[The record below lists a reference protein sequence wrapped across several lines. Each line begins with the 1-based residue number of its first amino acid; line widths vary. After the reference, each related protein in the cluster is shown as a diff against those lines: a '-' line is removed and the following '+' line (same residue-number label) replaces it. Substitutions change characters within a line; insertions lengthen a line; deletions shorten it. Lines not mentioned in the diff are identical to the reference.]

1 MTQVSDL
8 SESEAQQL
16 MSKLQQIIDI
26 SNAQA
31 KSGMNQSHEIY
42 SLARDC
48 RDLITFDAVSRE
60 MVQKLCQSDLTVVLG
75 QAISNQVKNYA
86 DRNEKIKA
94 IKQLRE
100 ETTLSLYEA
109 KQVVESY
116 MTQNSTW

>member
-60 MVQKLCQSDLTVVLG
+60 MVQKLSQSDLTVVLG